1 MGDTKAT
8 RLTTGIKL
16 SRLITAA
23 LAGVFFFIL
32 LTQIVVFPNIKISFY
47 TGAGA
52 QQLEALQIKRG
63 DDVELP
69 TPLKP
74 GSCFLGWS
82 LTPNSGNLIKTSKG
96 IVRSKTLYA
105 VWDGAEKYAVL
116 SVNGIQHKEINIFD
130 TSIAGLTADDL
141 TRDWRISDDYYVT
154 KNLKTLGTASS
165 LVDPVNNYSRFLGW
179 QYLNAA
185 GSFNDLL
192 FDATTGVWTLVERD
206 ATGTEIKRTQID
218 DVNKF
223 YPPNYRTTFNAL
235 LDYRTLYIKFYDQN
249 PSSFTSSLLRSQKVK
264 LGESI
269 NFPVFTHEVNPNAQF
284 SHWEVQLSNTWADY
298 FDGSENPELAS
309 LLKNVKT
316 RYESGEVLQSLDPL
330 LYYWSS
336 ELISLGGGTDDIMV
350 APLSVRAV
358 YWDDI
363 NVYKYSI
370 QAYTDA
376 NAGNENKAST
386 NFADVGYDELSLTSP
401 VALEDNS
408 LWFFDHDDIYAYAFY
423 DHKGKYHEF
432 KTADLRGNA
441 GFNLGEDVTF
451 MGDNISFNDQ
461 WAVNIKVIYQSSRK
475 DITVKFNLG
484 EDLYILPDYKYL
496 SGASN
501 FTQSYQI
508 DQKIVLP
515 NAECYMKTDYLFTGW
530 EKVGDSTGR
539 LYSAGE
545 IFSIQ
550 NLDTTVEAVMEFNAV
565 WRPQRLLF
573 NFNTN
578 GGEWPSEVDF
588 NSVKGTYGNSVKVI
602 QAVPVKFGYDFIG
615 WSFEQSYT
623 DGDTLLQPGDNVI
636 VGNKIQTLFAH
647 WKPKRLRVAFYA
659 KNTYGELKRF
669 SFKETD
675 AKEKK
680 DLITGGY
687 VELDSVLDNYV
698 YAFDGWQFDGSV
710 LAAGQLLCLS
720 VDNLK
725 KLETVS
731 VRDNRGSLL
740 EVRIYAAQTTHTIRA
755 EYELETAVTAFE
767 NVLIDVDVNKLE
779 TQLVQ
784 GELFYNYYP
793 FSIAKEN
800 GSYNS
805 LDSNGREFIC
815 WSYSDG
821 TKYEAINENTK
832 IPTTKN
838 TIIIYGEFSTS
849 KKQFGVEYH
858 NSFNNSSISDSKI
871 YMFGK
876 TGSDEILLKIAD
888 DSHGFPTYNQ
898 NGEKFVGWGLEP
910 DSLSGNPALIYFC
923 SGVENYLKLANTTN
937 VDQGLIDIDHYARK
951 DNTGKYILKLYAV
964 YANDHVTVTYYNL
977 KSDKNYT
984 ELKLPVYRNNN
995 FNETAFGGSTVD
1007 INSEYFAAYGNAVL
1021 DHAALVNYQTTR
1033 AFIGWKASVRNKPA
1047 GDPVKVYFESKLWFP
1062 GEYLPAIDFDLEFE
1076 PCYCNLNDKIENI
1089 EGYTVLGIKN
1099 IKQSILVNENVDI
1112 VAFPG
1117 GSYTLSAGQVIINSN
1132 REVRVI
1138 LPATGNIILE
1148 PRAIQ
1153 CNTIKEFYISE
1164 NLSITGSPVIGNQFE
1179 TYRVQ
1184 KGYRVINDDS
1194 LSEVLNPSS
1203 KYDYVSSTKGLLVS
1217 QDCTILYGVPSHI
1230 NLNSDELF
1238 DVLNSLSIKR
1248 IASYALSDLRLSKLN
1263 LGFNLES
1270 DQEFTIEDYAIFNG
1284 EMSHIIMPTIQQS
1297 SQKISISAQA
1307 LAGTLNHLETV
1318 TFGDD
1323 TTTRTSYAFI
1333 RDSIIYYV
1341 DDISYPN
1348 ALTHV
1353 MYVMPTIKLDKV
1365 KLNYL
1370 TGNLYFEKSVE
1381 KIEPYALMACDW
1393 NEINSIM
1400 AENEK
1405 IDLRGILGIPDNTP
1419 IFISPNNIYKIN
1431 YSNPFI
1437 QSYKKTFIFTFNGK
1451 DEIVEYV
1458 YGQTFKVF
1466 DAQNNDY
1473 FKFDKE
1479 WCQFIG
1485 WNITDINKFF
1495 YVGETYKVGISEAI
1509 QGDKYTVKFDASGQ
1523 DCWQYYPVQFY
1534 LFDGTTNVSYVP
1546 NVFIDSLGTQY
1557 TLKDLS
1563 KYYNYLG
1570 NIYLPGV
1577 DQKFTTLEGDTYQ
1590 FIGWKTSATLPN
1602 DFDSLMWNNIDIKER
1617 ILPNKTAKTELNSGI
1632 ANYLGS
1638 SKVYKYY
1645 ALYEKV
1651 TSNLNYE
1658 LLNDK
1663 TFAVTGIANTA
1674 ITSLNIPFAKY
1685 YNGFMLPVSTIKANA
1700 FAATLKNTNLSE
1712 VVIGGAVSDI
1722 QQMAFKSVNTKKLVF
1737 VHKTKGIV
1745 YNDKQVSGE
1754 KQLSIGREAFAN
1766 NTAITNL
1773 VLPVALKTLQ
1783 ERAFQSCINLIDV
1796 KFQESTDL
1804 PAINSIGDFAF
1815 RYDQNMVS
1823 NALIDLIISDGKNGN
1838 NNFVTVGDGIF
1849 MNTNINDVR
1858 DITGKRINRIVWKGK
1873 LLYVYYTGDAN
1884 DYIFNESSIGG
1895 YAFVNAGDVNNPN
1908 LKITLR
1914 FTNPDVKIN
1923 ANAFSF
1929 LHNSVD
1935 KIYMKHN
1942 NTSVKIANVDINAF
1956 DNTITHSVTV
1966 YVNKTSDWNQAFKPE
1981 SRPLN
1986 RYTFTS

>member
-8 RLTTGIKL
+8 RLTTGIKF

-82 LTPNSGNLIKTSKG
+82 LTPSGGDLIKSSKG
-96 IVRSKTLYA
+96 IAQSKTLYA

-130 TSIAGLTADDL
+130 TRNVGLTSDDL
-141 TRDWRISDDYYVT
+141 TRDWCISDDYHT
-154 KNLKTLGTASS
+154 AQNLKTLGTTSS
-165 LVDPVNNYSRFLGW
+165 LVNPVNNYSRFLGW
-179 QYLNAA
+179 QYLNAV

-192 FDATTGVWTLVERD
+192 FDATTSKWTFVERN
-206 ATGTEIKRTQID
+206 AAGIEIRRTQID

-223 YPPNYRTTFNAL
+223 YPPNYRTTFNAI
-235 LDYRTLYIKFYDQN
+235 LDYRTLYIKFYDRN
-249 PSSFTSSLLRSQKVK
+249 PNSLNSLLLKPQKIK
-264 LGESI
+264 LGETIS
-269 NFPVFTHEVNPNAQF
+269 FPVFTQEVNPNAQF
-284 SHWEVQLSNTWADY
+284 SHWEVQISSIWAEY
-298 FDGSENPELAS
+298 FDDNKNPELAS

-330 LYYWSS
+330 LYYWTS
-336 ELISLGGGTDDIMV
+336 ELLPLSGGTDDIMV
-350 APLSVRAV
+350 APLTVRAV

-363 NVYKYSI
+363 NVHKYSI
-370 QAYTDA
+370 QTYTDT
-376 NAGNENKAST
+376 NAENQNKESIS
-386 NFADVGYDELSLTSP
+386 FADVGYDNLSLTSP

-408 LWFFDHDDIYAYAFY
+408 LWFFDDKNIYAYTFY
-423 DHKGKYHEF
+423 DHKGKYHEI
-432 KTADLRGNA
+432 KTADLQGNT
-441 GFNLGEDVTF
+441 GFNLGEDANF
-451 MGDNISFNDQ
+451 MGDDISFNDQ

-475 DITVKFNLG
+475 EVSVQFNLG
-484 EDLYILPDYKYL
+484 EDLYILPDYKHQ

-501 FTQSYQI
+501 FTQTYKI
-508 DQKIVLP
+508 GQKVVLP
-515 NAECYMKTDYLFTGW
+515 NAECYMKTDYLFAGW
-530 EKVGDSTGR
+530 EKVGDSSRR

-545 IFSIQ
+545 IFVIQ
-550 NLDTTVEAVMEFNAV
+550 NLKINDEPVIEFNAV
-565 WRPQRLLF
+565 WRLQRLLF

-578 GGEWPSEVDF
+578 GGEWESEVNF
-588 NSVKGTYGNSVKVI
+588 NSMKGTYGNSVKVI
-602 QAVPVKFGYDFIG
+602 QAVPEKFGYDFIG
-615 WSFEQSYT
+615 WTFEQSHK
-623 DGDTLLQPGDNVI
+623 DSDTLLQPGDNVL
-636 VGNKIQTLFAH
+636 VENKIQTLYAQ

-698 YAFDGWQFDGSV
+698 YSFDGWQIDGSV
-710 LAAGQLLCLS
+710 LAAGEVLCLN
-720 VDNLK
+720 VENLK

-740 EVRIYAAQTTHTIRA
+740 EVRIYAAQTTNTIRV
-755 EYELETAVTAFE
+755 EYKLETAVTDFE

-821 TKYEAINENTK
+821 TKNVAIDKDTK

-838 TIIIYGEFSTS
+838 KITLYGEFSKT
-849 KKQFGVEYH
+849 KKEFKVEYH
-858 NSFNNSSISDSKI
+858 SSLNESFISDSNVYK
-871 YMFGK
+871 FGEINNK
-876 TGSDEILLKIAD
+876 ILLKVAD
-888 DSHGFPTYNQ
+888 GSVNFPIYNA

-910 DSLSGNPALIYFC
+910 DSLSGNPALVYFC
-923 SGVENYLKLANTTN
+923 SDDENYLTLANTTI
-937 VDQGLIDIDHYARK
+937 VDQYLIDIDYYAKK
-951 DNTGKYILKLYAV
+951 DNTGKYTLKLYAI
-964 YANDHVTVTYYNL
+964 YANDHITVTYYYLRNGTNQHT
-977 KSDKNYT
+977 K
-984 ELKLPVYRNNN
+984 LKLPVYRNNN

-1007 INSEYFAAYGNAVL
+1007 VNSEFFAAYGNSVL
-1021 DHAALVNYQTTR
+1021 DHTALVNYQTTR
-1033 AFIGWKASVRNKPA
+1033 AFIGWKASVPNKPA

-1089 EGYTVLGIKN
+1089 EGYIVLGIKN

-1112 VAFPG
+1112 VAFPS

-1138 LPATGNIILE
+1138 LPATGNIVLE

-1153 CNTIKEFYISE
+1153 CNTIKEFYISD

-1179 TYRVQ
+1179 AYRVQ

-1217 QDCTILYGVPSHI
+1217 QDCTFLYGVPSHI

-1238 DVLNSLSIKR
+1238 NLLNNLSIKR

-1263 LGFNLES
+1263 LGFNLEV

-1284 EMSHIIMPTIQQS
+1284 EMSHIILPSSQQS
-1297 SQKISISAQA
+1297 SQKINISAQA
-1307 LAGTLNHLETV
+1307 FAGTLNHLETV

-1323 TTTRTSYAFI
+1323 TTTRTRYAFVQ
-1333 RDSIIYYV
+1333 DSIVYYV
-1341 DDISYPN
+1341 DDMSYPN

-1353 MYVMPTIKLDKV
+1353 MYVIPTVKLDKV
-1365 KLNYL
+1365 KLDYL
-1370 TGNLYFEKSVE
+1370 KGNLYFEKSVQ

-1393 NEINSIM
+1393 NNINCVM

-1405 IDLRGILGIPDNTP
+1405 IDLRGILGVPNNIPV
-1419 IFISPNNIYKIN
+1419 FINVNNIYKN
-1431 YSNPFI
+1431 DYENPFI
-1437 QSYKKTFIFTFNGK
+1437 QSYKKNFVFSFNGQ

-1466 DAQNNDY
+1466 DAQNNNN

-1479 WCQFIG
+1479 WCQFVG
-1485 WNITDINKFF
+1485 WNVTDTNNFF

-1509 QGDKYTVKFDASGQ
+1509 QGDKFTVRFDASRS

-1534 LFDGTTNVSYVP
+1534 IFDGTTNVSYFP
-1546 NVFIDSLGTQY
+1546 NSFVDSFGTQY
-1557 TLKDLS
+1557 TLDDLI

-1577 DQKFTTLEGDTYQ
+1577 NKDFTTPEGDTYQ
-1590 FIGWKTSATLPN
+1590 FIGWKTSPTTPN
-1602 DFDSLMWNNIDIKER
+1602 DFDSLMWNNVDIKDR
-1617 ILPNKTAKTELNSGI
+1617 ILPNKTAKTELNSGVV
-1632 ANYLGS
+1632 NYLDGS
-1638 SKVYKYY
+1638 KIYKYY

-1651 TSNLNYE
+1651 TSNLVYE

-1663 TFAVTGIANTA
+1663 TYAVTGVANTT

-1700 FAATLKNTNLSE
+1700 FSNTLKSTSLSE
-1712 VVIGGAVSDI
+1712 VVIGGAVSEI
-1722 QQMAFKSVNTKKLVF
+1722 EQMAFKCVNIKKLVF
-1737 VHKTKGIV
+1737 VHKSRGIV
-1745 YNDKQVSGE
+1745 YNAKQALGE
-1754 KQLSIGREAFAN
+1754 KQLTIGREAFAN
-1766 NTAITNL
+1766 NESITNL

-1783 ERAFQSCINLIDV
+1783 ERAFQSCINLVEV
-1796 KFQESTDL
+1796 KFQESVDL
-1804 PAINSIGDFAF
+1804 PAINSIGNFVF
-1815 RYDQNMVS
+1815 RDDKSMVS
-1823 NALIDLIISDGKNGN
+1823 NALIDLILSDGKNGN

-1858 DITGKRINRIVWKGK
+1858 DSNGQRINRIVWKGK
-1873 LLYVYYTGDAN
+1873 LLYVYYTGNAN
-1884 DYIFNESSIGG
+1884 DYIFNESSIAG
-1895 YAFVNAGDVNNPN
+1895 YAFVNAGSVNNPN
-1908 LKITLR
+1908 LKCTLR
-1914 FTNPDVKIN
+1914 FTNADVKIN

-1929 LHNSVD
+1929 LHNSID

-1942 NTSVKIANVDINAF
+1942 NSYVKTINVDMNAF
-1956 DNTITHSVTV
+1956 DNTINHSVYV
-1966 YVNKTSDWNQAFKPE
+1966 YVNNVSAWNQAFKPE
-1981 SRPLN
+1981 NRPLN
-1986 RYTFTS
+1986 RYLFVS